1 MNKIVLNFAT
11 AGLLL
16 AAGSCHAAGA
26 LSFSSEETVDSSPA
40 TVWKYVGDFNGFD
53 LWHPQV
59 RSSTVKGAGNKVGA
73 VRTLKLSDGSE
84 LVEKLLKYNAAG
96 TSYTYASLKSPFPIK
111 NYVATISVSP
121 AAEGKTLMKWSATF
135 DAVNIDEDIAT
146 EMVAI
151 ALNGGLGKVV
161 ANFQKPGAPE
171 GASTAGSDAAS
182 AAAAAP

>member
-1 MNKIVLNFAT
+1 MNKIVLHLAT

-26 LSFSSEETVDSSPA
+26 LSFSSEETIDSSPA
-40 TVWKYVGDFNGFD
+40 TVWKYVGDFNGVD

-59 RSSTVKGAGNKVGA
+59 RSSTVKGTDNKAGA

-84 LVEKLLKYNAAG
+84 LVEKLLKYSAAD
-96 TSYTYASLKSPFPIK
+96 TSYTYTSLKSPFPIK
-111 NYVATISVSP
+111 NYVATISVKP
-121 AAEGKTLMKWSATF
+121 TADGKTLMKWSATF

-151 ALNGGLGKVV
+151 ALNGGVYKVLN
-161 ANFQKPGAPE
+161 NFQKPGASE
-171 GASTAGSDAAS
+171 AAS
-182 AAAAAP
+182 ASAPAAAGSAAPAP

>member
-1 MNKIVLNFAT
+1 MNNIVLNVAT

-16 AAGSCHAAGA
+16 AAGSCHAVGA

-59 RSSTVKGAGNKVGA
+59 RSSTVKGTDNKAGA

-84 LVEKLLKYNAAG
+84 LVEKLLKYNAAE
-96 TSYTYASLKSPFPIK
+96 TSYTYTSMKSPFPIK

-121 AAEGKTLMKWSATF
+121 AAGGKTLMKWSATF

-151 ALNGGLGKVV
+151 ALNGGVYKVL

-171 GASTAGSDAAS
+171 AVSAPASDAAAS
-182 AAAAAP
+182 AASAP

>member
-1 MNKIVLNFAT
+1 MNKFVLQATT

-16 AAGSCHAAGA
+16 VAGACHAAGA
-26 LSFSSEETVDSSPA
+26 LSFSSEETVDSTPA
-40 TVWKYVGDFNGFD
+40 TVWKYVGSFNGLD

-59 RSSTVKGAGNKVGA
+59 RSSTVKGAENKVGA

-84 LVEKLLKYNAAG
+84 LVEKLLKYSAAN

-111 NYVATISVSP
+111 NYVATISLSP
-121 AAEGKTLMKWSATF
+121 APGGKTLMKWSATF

-151 ALNGGLGKVV
+151 GLNGGLGKVV
-161 ANFQKPGAPE
+161 ANFQKTVPE
-171 GASTAGSDAAS
+171 DTPTAAS
-182 AAAAAP
+182 AP

>member
-1 MNKIVLNFAT
+1 MNKFVPHAAT
-11 AGLLL
+11 TGLLL
-16 AAGSCHAAGA
+16 IAGTCHAAGA
-26 LSFSSEETVDSSPA
+26 LSFSSEETVDSAPA

-59 RSSTVKGAGNKVGA
+59 RSSTVKGADNKVGA
-73 VRTLKLSDGSE
+73 VRTLKLADGSE
-84 LVEKLLKYNAAG
+84 LVEKLLKYNAAS
-96 TSYTYASLKSPFPIK
+96 TSYTYTSLKSPFPIK

-121 AAEGKTLMKWSATF
+121 AAGGKTLMKWSATF

-161 ANFQKPGAPE
+161 ANFQKPAAPE
-171 GASTAGSDAAS
+171 GASTPTS
-182 AAAAAP
+182 AATSAIAP

>member
-1 MNKIVLNFAT
+1 MNKIALNVAT
-11 AGLLL
+11 AGFLL
-16 AAGSCHAAGA
+16 AAASCQAGT

-59 RSSTVKGAGNKVGA
+59 RSSTLKGASNKAGA
-73 VRTLKLSDGSE
+73 VRTLKLADASE
-84 LVEKLLKYNAAG
+84 VVEKLLKYDAAG
-96 TSYTYASLKSPFPIK
+96 TSYTYTSLKSPFPIK

-121 AAEGKTLMKWSATF
+121 AADGKTLLKWSASF

-151 ALNGGLGKVV
+151 AMSGGLGKVV
-161 ANFQKPGAPE
+161 TNFQKPEAAP
-171 GASTAGSDAAS
+171 AA
-182 AAAAAP
+182 APDAAAAPAP

>member
-1 MNKIVLNFAT
+1 MNKFVRHAAT

-16 AAGSCHAAGA
+16 AAGSGHAAGS

-59 RSSTVKGAGNKVGA
+59 RNSTVKGAATNKVGA

-84 LVEKLLKYNAAG
+84 LVEKLLKYSAAN
-96 TSYTYASLKSPFPIK
+96 TSYTYTSLKSPFPIK

-121 AAEGKTLMKWSATF
+121 APVGKTRRKWSATF
-135 DAVNIDEDIAT
+135 DEVNIDEDIAT

-151 ALNGGLGKVV
+151 ALNGGLWKVV
-161 ANFQKPGAPE
+161 ANFEKPAAPE
-171 GASTAGSDAAS
+171 DAPA
-182 AAAAAP
+182 AEAAAAPPATP

>member
-1 MNKIVLNFAT
+1 MNNVFINFAT
-11 AGLLL
+11 ASLLL

-26 LSFSSEETVDSSPA
+26 LSFSSEETIDSSPA

-59 RSSTVKGAGNKVGA
+59 RSSTVKGTVNKAGA

-84 LVEKLLKYNAAG
+84 LVEKLLKYNAAE
-96 TSYTYASLKSPFPIK
+96 TSYTYTSIKSPFPIK
-111 NYVATISVSP
+111 NYVATISLTP
-121 AAEGKTLMKWSATF
+121 AADGKTLMKWSATF

-151 ALNGGLGKVV
+151 ALNGGVYKVQ
-161 ANFQKPGAPE
+161 ANFQKPGAAD
-171 GASTAGSDAAS
+171 GAP
-182 AAAAAP
+182 AAAPDAVSSTAPVP

>member
-1 MNKIVLNFAT
+1 MNKIVLNLAT

-16 AAGSCHAAGA
+16 AAGLCHAAGA

-40 TVWKYVGDFNGFD
+40 TVWKYVGDFNGLD

-59 RSSTVKGAGNKVGA
+59 RSSTLKGASNKAGA
-73 VRTLKLSDGSE
+73 VRTLKLADASE
-84 LVEKLLKYNAAG
+84 VVEKLLKYDAAN
-96 TSYTYASLKSPFPIK
+96 TSYTYTSLKSPFPIK

-121 AAEGKTLMKWSATF
+121 AADGKTLLKWSASF

-151 ALNGGLGKVV
+151 AMSGGLGKVV
-161 ANFQKPGAPE
+161 TNFQK
-171 GASTAGSDAAS
+171 T
-182 AAAAAP
+182 AAPDDATPAPAPAL

>member
-1 MNKIVLNFAT
+1 MNKIVLHLAT

-16 AAGSCHAAGA
+16 TAGSCYAVGA

-59 RSSTVKGAGNKVGA
+59 RSSTVKGTDNKAGA

-84 LVEKLLKYNAAG
+84 LVEKLLKYSAAD
-96 TSYTYASLKSPFPIK
+96 TSYTYTSLKGPFPIK

-121 AAEGKTLMKWSATF
+121 TADGKTLMKWSATF

-161 ANFQKPGAPE
+161 TNFQKPGAPD
-171 GASTAGSDAAS
+171 GASAPAPAAAAS
-182 AAAAAP
+182 AAPAP

>member
-1 MNKIVLNFAT
+1 MNKFVRHAAT

-16 AAGSCHAAGA
+16 VAGVCHAAGA
-26 LSFSSEETVDSSPA
+26 LSFSSEETVDSAPA
-40 TVWKYVGDFNGFD
+40 TVWKYVGDFNGLD

-59 RSSTVKGAGNKVGA
+59 RSSTVKGAGNKVGT

-84 LVEKLLKYNAAG
+84 LVEKLLKYSGAD

-111 NYVATISVSP
+111 NYVATISLSP
-121 AAEGKTLMKWSATF
+121 APGGKTLMKWSATF

-151 ALNGGLGKVV
+151 GLNGGLSKVV
-161 ANFQKPGAPE
+161 ANFQKPGEPE
-171 GASTAGSDAAS
+171 GTS
-182 AAAAAP
+182 AATSATAP

>member
-59 RSSTVKGAGNKVGA
+59 RSSTVKGAGNKAGA
-73 VRTLKLSDGSE
+73 VRTLKLSTPTQS
-84 LVEKLLKYNAAG
+84 
-96 TSYTYASLKSPFPIK
+96 TSTIVSSPQSTEASRPSASTSSRIAMSSSASIAVMIPS
-111 NYVATISVSP
+111 ARRTDRTSP
-121 AAEGKTLMKWSATF
+121 AGPW
-135 DAVNIDEDIAT
+135 IDSRFPSNVY
-146 EMVAI
+146 EM
-151 ALNGGLGKVV
+151 
-161 ANFQKPGAPE
+161 
-171 GASTAGSDAAS
+171 S
-182 AAAAAP
+182 

>member
-1 MNKIVLNFAT
+1 MNNVLINFAT

-26 LSFSSEETVDSSPA
+26 LSFSSEETIDSSPA

-59 RSSTVKGAGNKVGA
+59 RSSTVKGADNKAGA
-73 VRTLKLSDGSE
+73 IRTLKLSDGSE
-84 LVEKLLKYNAAG
+84 LVEKLLKYSAAQ
-96 TSYTYASLKSPFPIK
+96 TSYTYTSMKSPFPIK
-111 NYVATISVSP
+111 NYVATISLSP
-121 AAEGKTLMKWSATF
+121 VADGKTLMKWSATF

-151 ALNGGLGKVV
+151 ALNGGVYKVL
-161 ANFQKPGAPE
+161 ANFQKPGAAD
-171 GASTAGSDAAS
+171 GASAPAPAAVS
-182 AAAAAP
+182 STTPVP

>member
-1 MNKIVLNFAT
+1 MNKLVLQAAT

-16 AAGSCHAAGA
+16 AAGACHAAGS
-26 LSFSSEETVDSSPA
+26 LSFSSEETVDSAPA

-59 RSSTVKGAGNKVGA
+59 RSSTVKGADNKVGA
-73 VRTLKLSDGSE
+73 VRTLKLFDGSE
-84 LVEKLLKYNAAG
+84 LVEKLLKYSAAS
-96 TSYTYASLKSPFPIK
+96 TSYTYTSLKSPFPIK

-121 AAEGKTLMKWSATF
+121 AADGKTLMKWSATF

-161 ANFQKPGAPE
+161 ANFQKPAASPE
-171 GASTAGSDAAS
+171 GAATPT
-182 AAAAAP
+182 AAAAPATAP

>member
-1 MNKIVLNFAT
+1 MNKIALNL
-11 AGLLL
+11 AGGALLL
-16 AAGSCHAAGA
+16 VMGHCQAAGA
-26 LSFSSEETVDSSPA
+26 LSFSSEETVDSAPA

-59 RSSTVKGAGNKVGA
+59 RSSTVKGTDNKAGA
-73 VRTLKLSDGSE
+73 VRTLKLADGSE
-84 LVEKLLKYNAAG
+84 LVEKLLKYSTAG
-96 TSYTYASLKSPFPIK
+96 TSYAYTYTAVKSPFPIK

-121 AAEGKTLMKWSATF
+121 AEGGKTLMKWSATF

-161 ANFQKPGAPE
+161 ANFQKPE
-171 GASTAGSDAAS
+171 
-182 AAAAAP
+182 AAAAEAPTAASVTPAP